1 MKESP
6 LNADEIMA
14 LQWLGYTDAEI
25 RRTSLAEFDRL
36 YDENPRLE
44 SLLEKANAI
53 LDRQEAAGVITLPW
67 HSERFPRKLLRI
79 GDDCPAQIYLKGDI
93 SLLSTEKAVAIIGA
107 RAADKEGNRT
117 AYLLGKKYADMGA
130 VIVSGL
136 ALGCDTSVHLGCLGC
151 GGKTIAIVGNGL
163 DICHPR
169 ENQTLQQRILDN
181 GGLLLSEQPFG
192 VKANPRRLVARN
204 RLQAALSSKVILAQ
218 CPAQSGSLHTMR
230 FARRYGKKWGQ
241 RRNSVAGLSKIDR
254 QTVGF
259 LIRIS

>member
-44 SLLEKANAI
+44 ALLEKANAI

-107 RAADKEGNRT
+107 RAADKEGNRA

-136 ALGCDTSVHLGCLGC
+136 ALGC

-241 RRNSVAGLSKIDR
+241 RRNSVAELSKIDR